1 MHLFMTSVGKAH
13 SRNSWASSPARRR
26 VMQANRSRDT
36 QPELLLRSLLH
47 ARGLRFRVSVRPL
60 PDLRRTADIVFRPAR
75 VAVFVDGCFWH
86 GCPKHGSQPRANS
99 DYWAPKL
106 ARNVERDAETNSAL
120 EAAGWEV
127 IRVWEHDDADQ
138 AAQRIAGVVELRR
151 P

>member
-1 MHLFMTSVGKAH
+1 
-13 SRNSWASSPARRR
+13 
-26 VMQANRSRDT
+26 MQANRSRDT
-36 QPELLLRSLLH
+36 QPELRLRSLLH
-47 ARGLRFRVSVRPL
+47 ARGLGFRVSVRPL

-86 GCPKHGSQPRANS
+86 GCPEHGSQPRANS